1 MSTGQLPIARRVLIT
16 NYILDQGTGTEAYI
30 RDLALR
36 LVELDRLP
44 FVYSPRLGQFARR
57 LIYDGIPV
65 IDDLSKLPVV
75 PDVIHG
81 HHNLETAVSAT
92 RFPHVPVIS
101 FCHDAEAW
109 HDTALKLPNV
119 VHYVGVDQ
127 ACYDR
132 LVIQGGISPESVSL
146 IANGVNLDK
155 FPVKTHFAETPRS
168 VLCFGNGFTQHHLEV
183 VRRALPEAHVE
194 GLGICSNHF
203 TSDPGRILPHF
214 DIVLA
219 RGRCAREAI
228 ASGAATIAASIH
240 GIAALVTPDNYDFQQ
255 RNNFGRRI
263 LTKAFTAENIRQEIE
278 RYDAAATSEV
288 TSRHR
293 GEYSLENIVQQ
304 LTDLYDREKSRFSEP
319 PQPTLDSSIAV
330 SQLLQWASLHAN
342 VVHPIAPPEQAPV
355 PLPEPIPVVT
365 ATESPAAIPQE
376 QQASEESES
385 PTVPFPKPKRSVPVR
400 IARECKRV
408 IRRTLNAASGSLTPN
423 VPPAQQSE

>member
-16 NYILDQGTGTEAYI
+16 NYILDQGSGTEAYI
-30 RDLALR
+30 RDLAISLI
-36 LVELDRLP
+36 ELDRLP
-44 FVYSPRLGQFARR
+44 IVYTPRLGKFGRSM
-57 LIYDGIPV
+57 IYDGIPV

-81 HHNLETAVSAT
+81 HHWLETAAAAA
-92 RFPHVPVIS
+92 RFPHVPTIF

-109 HDTALKLPNV
+109 HDTTLTLPNV

-132 LVIQGGISPESVSL
+132 IVIEGGISPDKVSL
-146 IANGVNLDK
+146 IVNGVKLEK

-168 VLCFGNGFTQHHLEV
+168 VLCFGNGFNQHHLDI
-183 VRRALPEAHVE
+183 VRNAAPNMHVE
-194 GLGICSNHF
+194 GLGVSLNRF

-228 ASGAATIAASIH
+228 ACGAATIATSVH

-263 LTKAFTAENIRQEIE
+263 LTKAFTVENIRQEIE
-278 RYDAAATSEV
+278 RYDAAAINEV

-293 GEYSLENIVQQ
+293 RENSLENIVQQ
-304 LTDLYDREKSRFSEP
+304 LTDLYDREKSRFSESA
-319 PQPTLDSSIAV
+319 QPTLDSSVAV
-330 SQLLQWASLHAN
+330 SQLLQWASLRAN
-342 VVHPIAPPEQAPV
+342 VVHQITPPEQAPV
-355 PLPEPIPVVT
+355 PLPSAPPEK
-365 ATESPAAIPQE
+365 PQS
-376 QQASEESES
+376 SEEPES

-423 VPPAQQSE
+423 GPPAQQSE